1 MVDKTIDWL
10 HRYLPQG
17 GFIQSAHHVELL
29 KTGIIELLPIL
40 KDDAVS
46 LVDAIAPNDFILNS
60 PLGMSD
66 GDVYKH
72 LQSILWQTSSTFERP
87 KWWRLVTHWKND
99 TSKSKL

>member
-1 MVDKTIDWL
+1 MDVFFVFSVSL
-10 HRYLPQG
+10 RQQG
-17 GFIQSAHHVELL
+17 GFIQSAKHVENM

-66 GDVYKH
+66 GQVYKH
-72 LQSILWQTSSTFERP
+72 LQSILWQTPSTFARP
-87 KWWRLVTHWKND
+87 NWWKQVTHWQND
-99 TSKSKL
+99 KSKL